1 MLPHAPG
8 VQMADIPEDSVDLNK
23 EEEKEDGEDKEK
35 RSSMKLMDKRVEP
48 DNEFESGKSGNKN
61 SINHGETNGGG
72 AEPMGRPLDIPWLWH
87 RPEGRG
93 ASHRHFGLCC
103 HLFGNDF
110 PPSCT
115 KVRVRWP
122 HSF

>member
-23 EEEKEDGEDKEK
+23 EDEKEDGEDKEK

-72 AEPMGRPLDIPWLWH
+72 AEPM
-87 RPEGRG
+87 ETE
-93 ASHRHFGLCC
+93 ATES
-103 HLFGNDF
+103 
-110 PPSCT
+110 
-115 KVRVRWP
+115 
-122 HSF
+122 